1 MPEVKGELEIDYL
14 IMPNTGAMK
23 VSQEFDASD
32 DAKVSD
38 LFRFGML
45 MQLPYDMDKSQYY
58 GRGPIENYS
67 DREDCM
73 RIGIYSD
80 DADNQYFP
88 YIRPQESGTK
98 GDMRWWNQTDASGF
112 GFKVKSCKPFYASA
126 IHFDTEELDDGDDKD
141 QRHSFNL
148 KKSNSPI
155 SSSMQSILVWLVR
168 TLGGHGLWRNIASIM
183 AIRTSLS
190 CSFH

>member
-1 MPEVKGELEIDYL
+1 MNLKGVAVEKDKKANTISICATYEMPEVKGELEIDYL

-88 YIRPQESGTK
+88 YIRPQES
-98 GDMRWWNQTDASGF
+98 NQGR
-112 GFKVKSCKPFYASA
+112 YALVESDRCFRLR
-126 IHFDTEELDDGDDKD
+126 IQSEEL
-141 QRHSFNL
+141 QAVLCFRHPL
-148 KKSNSPI
+148 RHR
-155 SSSMQSILVWLVR
+155 R
-168 TLGGHGLWRNIASIM
+168 TG
-183 AIRTSLS
+183 
-190 CSFH
+190 